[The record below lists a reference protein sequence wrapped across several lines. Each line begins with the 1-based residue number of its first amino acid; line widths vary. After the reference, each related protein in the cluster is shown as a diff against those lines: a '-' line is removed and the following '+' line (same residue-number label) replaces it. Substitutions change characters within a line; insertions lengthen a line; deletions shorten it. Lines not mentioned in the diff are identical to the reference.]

1 MLLRVGYG
9 TMPQPEVQFVY
20 GGCEGNGNNF
30 ANETECMDVC
40 GYKPPTTS
48 TSTTTST
55 SPSPSQSPY
64 AFDSNTGSCTD
75 LAYGGCGGN
84 DNNFKTLE
92 ECRSAC
98 EN

>member
-1 MLLRVGYG
+1 MFKLYHLVLIVLFFELSQAKEDRCNHQIDAGLCYG
-9 TMPQPEVQFVY
+9 NVPV
-20 GGCEGNGNNF
+20 
-30 ANETECMDVC
+30 
-40 GYKPPTTS
+40 
-48 TSTTTST
+48 
-55 SPSPSQSPY
+55 Y